1 MHRVNGFCAKYP
13 RYLCQ
18 RNRPCVRT
26 TRFLVF
32 SCAEALAVPG
42 IASSQI
48 SQWQLGGQTLEWA
61 TSDSN
66 RIFIDFAST
75 PGAIQP
81 I

>member
-1 MHRVNGFCAKYP
+1 M
-13 RYLCQ
+13 
-18 RNRPCVRT
+18 RPHTAILR
-26 TRFLVF
+26 
-32 SCAEALAVPG
+32 

-48 SQWQLGGQTLEWA
+48 SQWQLGGQTLEWP

-66 RIFIDFAST
+66 RIFIDFATT

>member
-1 MHRVNGFCAKYP
+1 M
-13 RYLCQ
+13 
-18 RNRPCVRT
+18 RPHTAILR
-26 TRFLVF
+26 
-32 SCAEALAVPG
+32 

-66 RIFIDFAST
+66 RIFIDFATT